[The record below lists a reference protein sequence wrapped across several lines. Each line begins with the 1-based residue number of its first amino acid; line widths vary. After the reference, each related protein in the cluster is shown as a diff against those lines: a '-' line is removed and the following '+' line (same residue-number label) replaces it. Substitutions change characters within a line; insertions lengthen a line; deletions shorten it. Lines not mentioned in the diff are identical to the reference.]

1 MNAKRLGKGILPIIF
16 FFIFT
21 PGIFSGAAW
30 AGVAEVTHQTESSI
44 DYGNQ
49 GIAQL
54 EKMIFELEK
63 ILQMNDAS
71 DGVKALTQASID
83 KANEA
88 LRYYKEALSY
98 AGDGLEMSRRDE
110 GAFIKKKKQ
119 DKYYDFT
126 P

>member
-1 MNAKRLGKGILPIIF
+1 MNSKRLGRGILPIIF
-16 FFIFT
+16 FFTILFA
-21 PGIFSGAAW
+21 IFSGPAYAA
-30 AGVAEVTHQTESSI
+30 VEEVTQQTETSI
-44 DYGNQ
+44 GYGNQ
-49 GIAQL
+49 GIVQL
-54 EKMIFELEK
+54 EKMIFELNK
-63 ILQMNDAS
+63 VLQMRDAS
-71 DGVKALTQASID
+71 DGVKALAQASID

-88 LRYYKEALSY
+88 LRNYKEALGY